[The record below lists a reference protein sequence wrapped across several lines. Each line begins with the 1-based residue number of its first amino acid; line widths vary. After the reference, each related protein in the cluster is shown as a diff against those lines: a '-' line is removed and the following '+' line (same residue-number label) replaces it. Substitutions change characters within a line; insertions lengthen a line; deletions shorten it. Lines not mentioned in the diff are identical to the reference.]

1 MKVRAAGV
9 CRVVLLFAG
18 VSNPELLVSAVSGHG
33 DGHLQILPLSHQPL
47 LHRRADVCLCV
58 RPLTTAAAYTKVK
71 IARPSAAQIRNLNP
85 VFGGQGPLL
94 MGLRNLG
101 NTCYMNSI
109 LQCLCNTVTSLIKRS
124 RLGEVAEEFSVIMKA
139 LWSGQ
144 YKMISP
150 QDFKG
155 TICKI
160 NNRFSSYEHQDS
172 QELLLFLMDG
182 LHEDL
187 NKVQRSEQELSVFF
201 RNDTLLNESIIVV
214 LFQGQFKSTVQCM
227 SCQHKSRTFET
238 FMYLTLEMTSSSKCS
253 LQDCLKLFSKEER
266 LTANNR
272 FYCRHCKTHRDA
284 IKKMQIWKVPPI
296 LLVHLKRFKYDG
308 RWREKLQTLVD
319 FPLDNLDLSQYVIG
333 PKPNLKKYSL
343 YAVSNHYGGL
353 DGGHYTA
360 YCKNPLKQRW
370 FKFDDHEVSDISAS
384 SVRSAA
390 AYIFFY
396 SSL

>member
-1 MKVRAAGV
+1 GKT
-9 CRVVLLFAG
+9 
-18 VSNPELLVSAVSGHG
+18 
-33 DGHLQILPLSHQPL
+33 HLQILPLSHQP
-47 LHRRADVCLCV
+47 R
-58 RPLTTAAAYTKVK
+58 
-71 IARPSAAQIRNLNP
+71 ARPSAAQIRNLNP
-85 VFGGQGPLL
+85 VFGSQGPLL
-94 MGLRNLG
+94 TGLRNLG

-109 LQCLCNTVTSLIKRS
+109 LQCLCNTVAMADYFNRNIYQHDINRVTL
-124 RLGEVAEEFSVIMKA
+124 FSHI
-139 LWSGQ
+139 
-144 YKMISP
+144 
-150 QDFKG
+150 
-155 TICKI
+155 
-160 NNRFSSYEHQDS
+160 
-172 QELLLFLMDG
+172 
-182 LHEDL
+182 
-187 NKVQRSEQELSVFF
+187 F
-201 RNDTLLNESIIVV
+201 RNDTPRTRKHDKDGHSLVLCQADKRRGYKEEDIDHLDDVSAAELAWSKHRLLNESIIVA

-266 LTANNR
+266 LTDSNR

-333 PKPNLKKYSL
+333 PKPNLKKYNL